1 MQLGLFQKQ
10 TMNLVMTT
18 ELRQAIALLQYSS
31 MELAE
36 FLQEE
41 AMENPLIELEEK
53 SPDIRIED
61 KFEPNFS
68 RPIRSNHDAD
78 VSPLD
83 FIPSEDKGLW
93 EDLLEQV
100 QFLPIK
106 EQERAILNYLVL
118 NLDENGYLTISTTEV
133 AGILSTDV
141 EMVEHCVETLQD
153 LEPIGIGARDL
164 RECLLL
170 QAQAYYPEDT
180 YVEQVIKDHL
190 DLLANKKWQDI
201 ARTLNITLK
210 DVKKIAERI
219 QTLHPKP
226 CARMNNTPANYLHPD
241 ITIEKDNGKYIVSLN
256 DHYIPKIHLNQDYMP
271 LLKGK
276 NDTSKYVN
284 QNYKKY
290 MWLINSIEQRRNTIL
305 KIAKVIVKKQRD
317 FLENGFSSLQA
328 MTLKDV
334 ADEIDMHESTVS
346 RATSNKVIRTPAGSF
361 ELSRLFTSSLGKS
374 DGSNASS
381 TKVKILLKEFIN
393 KEDKRKPYSDQK
405 IADYFKKES
414 GITISRRTIAKYRE
428 ELNILSSAKRKEIV

>member
-31 MELAE
+31 MEIAE

-118 NLDENGYLTISTTEV
+118 NLDENGYLMISTTEV

-141 EMVEHCVETLQD
+141 E
-153 LEPIGIGARDL
+153 
-164 RECLLL
+164 
-170 QAQAYYPEDT
+170 
-180 YVEQVIKDHL
+180 
-190 DLLANKKWQDI
+190 
-201 ARTLNITLK
+201 
-210 DVKKIAERI
+210 
-219 QTLHPKP
+219 
-226 CARMNNTPANYLHPD
+226 
-241 ITIEKDNGKYIVSLN
+241 
-256 DHYIPKIHLNQDYMP
+256 
-271 LLKGK
+271 
-276 NDTSKYVN
+276 
-284 QNYKKY
+284 
-290 MWLINSIEQRRNTIL
+290 
-305 KIAKVIVKKQRD
+305 
-317 FLENGFSSLQA
+317 
-328 MTLKDV
+328 
-334 ADEIDMHESTVS
+334 
-346 RATSNKVIRTPAGSF
+346 
-361 ELSRLFTSSLGKS
+361 
-374 DGSNASS
+374 
-381 TKVKILLKEFIN
+381 
-393 KEDKRKPYSDQK
+393 
-405 IADYFKKES
+405 
-414 GITISRRTIAKYRE
+414 
-428 ELNILSSAKRKEIV
+428 